1 MRIAPTLSF
10 LKVTDN
16 PLVAAMLANWCG
28 GAQLRLF
35 GDATSLG
42 GVESLVEWRR
52 KYDESISPLLLRM
65 SIGLESHDDLQADL
79 QQAIQS
85 TRLL

>member
-1 MRIAPTLSF
+1 M
-10 LKVTDN
+10 
-16 PLVAAMLANWCG
+16 AAMLANWCG